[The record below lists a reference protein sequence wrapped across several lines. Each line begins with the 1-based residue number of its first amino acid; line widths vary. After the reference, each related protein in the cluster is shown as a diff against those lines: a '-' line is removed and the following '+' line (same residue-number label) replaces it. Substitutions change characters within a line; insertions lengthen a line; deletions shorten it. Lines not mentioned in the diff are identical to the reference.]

1 MTPIQML
8 IKDIK
13 NLKPIPAIANQI
25 VEMID
30 NHSVSMQDIAKIIQ
44 YDPAVTASILRTCN
58 SAFFGLANP
67 VESIKDA
74 VAILGIDQVV
84 EIALLNAS
92 SKTLNKS
99 WKGYGLH
106 EGAMWK
112 HAVSSALI
120 AKNIANKIAPESKN
134 TIFTAALLKDIGK
147 TVLDKFIQISSDKI
161 QNLIEHS
168 GYSFIEAEK
177 KVIGTDHAE
186 IGAMIAK
193 IWKFSPKMVNIIRN
207 HHIPDEIVGRDK
219 ETAIVYLSDCI
230 CMMMGLG
237 VGVDGLAYRFNDK
250 IIRELTIS
258 PDDISKIIADFTI
271 NMQKVEELLHV
282 V

>member
-1 MTPIQML
+1 MTTIQLL

-13 NLKPIPAIANQI
+13 NLRPVPAIANQI
-25 VEMID
+25 IEMVD
-30 NHSVSMQDIAKIIQ
+30 NPSVSMQDIAKIIQ
-44 YDPAVTASILRTCN
+44 YDPAVTASLLRTCN

-67 VESIKDA
+67 VESVKDA

-84 EIALLNAS
+84 ELSLLNAS
-92 SKTLNKS
+92 GKTLNKA

-106 EGAMWK
+106 EGALWK

-120 AKNIANKIAPESKN
+120 AKDIANKIAPESRN

-161 QNLIEHS
+161 QTLIDNN

-186 IGAMIAK
+186 LGAMIAK
-193 IWKFSPKMVNIIRN
+193 IWKFSPKMVNIIRH
-207 HHIPDEIVGRDK
+207 HHILDQNVGKDRD
-219 ETAIVYLSDCI
+219 TAIVYLSDCI
-230 CMMMGLG
+230 CMMMGVG

-250 IIRELTIS
+250 VIRELAIS

-271 NMQKVEELLHV
+271 NMQKVESLLRV

>member
-1 MTPIQML
+1 MTAIQLL

-13 NLKPIPAIANQI
+13 NLRPVPAIANQI
-25 VEMID
+25 VDMVD
-30 NHSVSMQDIAKIIQ
+30 SPSVSMNDIAKIIQ
-44 YDPAVTASILRTCN
+44 YDPAVTANLLRTCN
-58 SAFFGLANP
+58 SAYFGLPNP
-67 VESIKDA
+67 VESVRDA

-84 EIALLNAS
+84 ELALLNAS
-92 SKTLNKS
+92 AKTLNKS
-99 WKGYGLH
+99 WKGYGLN

-120 AKNIANKIAPESKN
+120 AKDIAKKIAPESSN

-161 QNLIEHS
+161 QNLIEQD

-177 KVIGTDHAE
+177 KIIGTDHAE

-193 IWKFSPKMVNIIRN
+193 IWKFSPKMVNIIR
-207 HHIPDEIVGRDK
+207 HHHLPDVAIDSGIEI
-219 ETAIVYLSDCI
+219 AIVYLADCI
-230 CMMMGLG
+230 CMMMG
-237 VGVDGLAYRFNDK
+237 VGIGSDGLSYRFHDD
-250 IIRELTIS
+250 IIRKLSIT
-258 PDDISKIIADFTI
+258 PDDIAKIIADFTI
-271 NMQKVEELLHV
+271 NMQKVEALLRV

>member
-1 MTPIQML
+1 MTAIQLL

-13 NLKPIPAIANQI
+13 NLRPVPAIANQI
-25 VEMID
+25 IELVD
-30 NHSVSMQDIAKIIQ
+30 SPSASMQDIANIIQ
-44 YDPAVTASILRTCN
+44 YDPAVTANLLRTCN

-67 VESIKDA
+67 VESVKDA

-84 EIALLNAS
+84 ELALLNAS
-92 SKTLNKS
+92 SQTLNKS

-112 HAVSSALI
+112 HSVSSALI
-120 AKNIANKIAPESKN
+120 AKDIAIKISPENRHS
-134 TIFTAALLKDIGK
+134 IFTAALLKDIGK

-161 QNLIEHS
+161 QVLIDQN

-177 KVIGTDHAE
+177 KIIGTDHAE

-193 IWKFSPKMVNIIRN
+193 IWKFSPKMVKIIR
-207 HHIPDEIVGRDK
+207 HHHLSDAAMGKNIDI
-219 ETAIVYLSDCI
+219 AIVYLSDCI

-237 VGVDGLAYRFNDK
+237 LGVEGLSYRFHDK
-250 IIRELTIS
+250 IIKELAMT
-258 PDDISKIIADFTI
+258 PNDIAKIIADFTF
-271 NMQKVEELLHV
+271 NMHKVETLLHV